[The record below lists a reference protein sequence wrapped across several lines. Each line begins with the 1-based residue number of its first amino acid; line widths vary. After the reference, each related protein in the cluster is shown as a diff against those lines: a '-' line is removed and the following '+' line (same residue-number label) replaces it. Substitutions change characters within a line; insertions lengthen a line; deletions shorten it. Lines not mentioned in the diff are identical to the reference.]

1 MIIEF
6 IGIPGSG
13 KSALMV
19 FAREILKEIGLKAL
33 PRVEAGMV
41 CLKRTPF
48 GKAVCFFTPQKH
60 QDKAL
65 WGFLRRL
72 LFFYK
77 IKFIIGNWKLT
88 RYSIELLWNEGL
100 SLKEKRL
107 LLGYFFQIGSYY
119 EYFPSRLQNGE
130 ALILS
135 EGLAHRITSL
145 HHPQFGQPN
154 PFKILN
160 YLKLLP
166 QLNLIISVQTA
177 FETCFARLE
186 KRGGHKRFQGDE
198 LKSFLITTDKTVRI
212 ALQALKEQGYN
223 LIELNNNG
231 SLSSS
236 RKILEELLIGINGKL
251 VDKRTIEGH
260 ESVLL

>member
-13 KSALMV
+13 KSTMMA
-19 FAREILKEIGLKAL
+19 FAMEILKDLGLKPL
-33 PRVEAGMV
+33 PRVEAGTV

-48 GKAVCFFTPQKH
+48 GKTVSFFTPQKH
-60 QDKAL
+60 QDKVL
-65 WGFLRRL
+65 WSFLRRL

-77 IKFIIGNWKLT
+77 IKFMMGNWKLT

-119 EYFPSRLQNGE
+119 EYFPGRLQKGE

-135 EGLAHRITSL
+135 EGLVHRITSL

-160 YLKLLP
+160 YLRLLP
-166 QLNLIISVQTA
+166 QLDLIISVQTA
-177 FETCFARLE
+177 FETCLDRLE
-186 KRGGHKRFQGDE
+186 KRGGHKRFQGEE
-198 LKSFLITTDKTVRI
+198 LKSFLIATDKTLKI
-212 ALQALKEQGYN
+212 ALQVLKEQGYDV
-223 LIELNNNG
+223 IELNNNG
-231 SLSSS
+231 TLNTT
-236 RKILEELLIGINGKL
+236 RKILEQFLMGISGKL
-251 VDKRTIEGH
+251 VDKRA
-260 ESVLL
+260 VDVFDN